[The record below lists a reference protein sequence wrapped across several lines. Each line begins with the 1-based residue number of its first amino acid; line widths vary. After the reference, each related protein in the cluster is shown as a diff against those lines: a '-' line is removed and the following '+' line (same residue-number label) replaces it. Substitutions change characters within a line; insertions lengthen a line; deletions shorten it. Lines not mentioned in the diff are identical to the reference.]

1 MPEKMPEKVPD
12 RPNVLFVL
20 FDCMRSRMLFDPS
33 RGVQAPTIRGLIDG
47 GAGFDTCIATATTTS
62 PSMGSLFT
70 GTLPPVHGIR
80 SLRGYKLNP
89 AVATLA
95 EILRDSGYHTHA
107 EATGPVVRQ
116 KDMHRG
122 FDAFHHRDEVLH
134 DPATWARLQERV
146 AGMPADRPWLFYLH
160 LWELHWPRSVPREFD
175 RRRYG
180 AHRYE
185 RALTALDRLKLPR
198 LLELAGEN
206 TVVVMTGDHGE
217 VPRLDL
223 AKKVARRLSW
233 KAPKAWIDVRSGHG
247 FGVIEDLVRVPLV
260 LHGPGV
266 PPSGRVGTA
275 VRHVDLFPTVLE
287 LAGAGTDPRAAQGPG
302 RSLLPLLPGGGEDR
316 PGYSEAVG
324 VKMGSAEN
332 WLVSVRHDGWK
343 LIRRAGGD
351 APPVLWRLPDES
363 TDVAVANP
371 EVVARLESLLEDL
384 LAGTPIQ
391 RTGGDLSAQ
400 ESAEVEEHLR
410 DLGYID

>member
-1 MPEKMPEKVPD
+1 MPG
-12 RPNVLFVL
+12 RPNILFVL

-33 RGVQAPTIRGLIDG
+33 RGVRAPTIAGLIEG

-62 PSMGSLFT
+62 PSMGTLFT

-80 SLRGYKLNP
+80 SLRGYKLDP
-89 AVATLA
+89 DVATLA
-95 EILRDSGYHTHA
+95 EVLRDAGYHTHA
-107 EATGPVVRQ
+107 EATGPVVKQ

-122 FDAFHHRDEVLH
+122 FDAFSHRDAGLY
-134 DPATWARLQERV
+134 DPATWRTVQERL

-160 LWELHWPRSVPREFD
+160 LWELHWPRSVPRAFD
-175 RRRYG
+175 RRAYG

-185 RALTALDRLKLPR
+185 RALSALDRLRVPR
-198 LLELAGEN
+198 LLELAGAD

-233 KAPKAWIDVRSGHG
+233 GAPKAWIDVRSGHG
-247 FGVIEDLVRVPLV
+247 FGVIEDLVKVPLV

-266 PPSGRVGTA
+266 PASGRLGTA
-275 VRHVDLFPTVLE
+275 VRHVDVFPTLLE
-287 LAGAGTDPRAAQGPG
+287 LAGAGSDPRARQGPG
-302 RSLLPLLPGGGEDR
+302 RSLLPLLPGGGPDR

-332 WLVSVRHDGWK
+332 WLVSVRHEGWK
-343 LIRRAGGD
+343 LVRHAAGD
-351 APPVLWRLPDES
+351 APPILWRLPDES
-363 TDVAVANP
+363 TDVAGGHP
-371 EVVARLESLLEDL
+371 EVVARMEALLAEL
-384 LAGTPIQ
+384 LAGSSID

>member
-1 MPEKMPEKVPD
+1 MPD
-12 RPNVLFVL
+12 RPNILFVL
-20 FDCMRSRMLFDPS
+20 FDCMRARMLFDPS
-33 RGVQAPTIRGLIDG
+33 RGVQAPTIGRLVDEGV
-47 GAGFDTCIATATTTS
+47 GFDTCIATATTTS
-62 PSMGSLFT
+62 PSMGTLFT

-80 SLRGYKLNP
+80 SLRGYQLNP
-89 AVATLA
+89 EVATLA
-95 EILRDSGYHTHA
+95 EVLRDAGYRTHA
-107 EATGPVVRQ
+107 EATGPVVKQ

-122 FDAFHHRDEVLH
+122 FDEFHHRDEGLH
-134 DPATWARLQERV
+134 DPAYWITLQERL
-146 AGMPADRPWLFYLH
+146 AGLPADRPWFCYLH
-160 LWELHWPRSVPREFD
+160 LWELHWPRSVPRAFD

-185 RALTALDRLKLPR
+185 RALSALDRLKIPR
-198 LLELAGEN
+198 LLELAGPD

-233 KAPKAWIDVRSGHG
+233 GGPKAWIDVRSGHG
-247 FGVIEDLVRVPLV
+247 FGVIEDLVKVPLV

-266 PPSGRVGTA
+266 PASGRVGTA

-287 LAGAGTDPRAAQGPG
+287 LAGAGADARASQGPG
-302 RSLLPLLPGGGEDR
+302 TSVLPLLPGGGEDR

-332 WLVSVRHDGWK
+332 WLVSVRHGGWK
-343 LIRRAGGD
+343 LVRRAAGD
-351 APPVLWRLPDES
+351 AAPVLWRLPDER
-363 TDVAVANP
+363 TDVAADHP
-371 EVVARLESLLEDL
+371 DVVARMGSLLQEL
-384 LAGTPIQ
+384 LAGTPME
-391 RTGGDLSAQ
+391 RTGTDLSAQ

>member
-1 MPEKMPEKVPD
+1 MGPEQ
-12 RPNVLFVL
+12 RQPNVLFVL

-33 RGVQAPTIRGLIDG
+33 RGVRAPTIQGLIDG
-47 GAGFDTCIATATTTS
+47 GVGFDTCIATATTTS
-62 PSMGSLFT
+62 PSMGTLFT

-80 SLRGYKLNP
+80 SLRGYKLSP
-89 AVATLA
+89 EVATLA
-95 EILRDSGYHTHA
+95 EVLRDAGYRTHA
-107 EATGPVVRQ
+107 EATGPVVKQ

-122 FDAFHHRDEVLH
+122 FDAFHHRDEVLY
-134 DPATWARLQERV
+134 DPRYWSTLQDRL

-175 RRRYG
+175 HRRFG

-185 RALTALDRLKLPR
+185 RALSALDRLKIPR

-206 TVVVMTGDHGE
+206 TLVVMTGDHGE

-233 KAPKAWIDVRSGHG
+233 KAPKAWIDMRSGHG
-247 FGVIEDLVRVPLV
+247 FGVIEDLVKVPLV

-266 PPSGRVGTA
+266 PAAGQVGTA

-287 LAGAGTDPRAAQGPG
+287 LAGAGADPRAGQGPG
-302 RSLLPLLPGGGEDR
+302 TSLLPLFAGGEDR

-324 VKMGSAEN
+324 VKMGGAEN

-343 LIRRAGGD
+343 LVRRAAGD
-351 APPVLWRLPDES
+351 DPPVLWRLPDES
-363 TDVAVANP
+363 ADVAAANP
-371 EVVARLESLLEDL
+371 EVVARMEALLEDL
-384 LAGTPIQ
+384 LAGASID
-391 RTGGDLSAQ
+391 RTGAELSAQ

-410 DLGYID
+410 GLGYID

>member
-1 MPEKMPEKVPD
+1 V
-12 RPNVLFVL
+12 
-20 FDCMRSRMLFDPS
+20 
-33 RGVQAPTIRGLIDG
+33 
-47 GAGFDTCIATATTTS
+47 
-62 PSMGSLFT
+62 
-70 GTLPPVHGIR
+70 
-80 SLRGYKLNP
+80 
-89 AVATLA
+89 
-95 EILRDSGYHTHA
+95 LRDAGYHTHA
-107 EATGPVVRQ
+107 EATGPVVKQ

-122 FDAFHHRDEVLH
+122 FDEFHHRDEGLY
-134 DPATWARLQERV
+134 DPGYWSTVQERL

-175 RRRYG
+175 HRRYG

-185 RALTALDRLKLPR
+185 RALSALDRLKVPR
-198 LLELAGEN
+198 LLELAGQD
-206 TVVVMTGDHGE
+206 TLVVMTGDHGE

-266 PPSGRVGTA
+266 PAAGRVGTA

-287 LAGAGTDPRAAQGPG
+287 LVGAAADPRASQGPG
-302 RSLLPLLPGGGEDR
+302 HSLVPLFTGGDGRPGSGVDMPSGEDR

-332 WLVSVRHDGWK
+332 WLVSLRHDGWK
-343 LIRRAGGD
+343 LVRRAAGD
-351 APPVLWRLPDES
+351 APPVLWRLPDER
-363 TDVAVANP
+363 TDVAAANP
-371 EVVARLESLLEDL
+371 QVVARLEGLLEEL
-384 LAGTPIQ
+384 LAGTSID
-391 RTGGDLSAQ
+391 RTGEDLSAQ